1 MAALTPMGLRAS
13 VTPFVIFIITRRFPM
28 TDRHLPSEGQN
39 DDRGQS
45 AQAAIRHFQIIT
57 GCDWDDAIA
66 DLLADLMHLCDRET
80 REDGETPL
88 DFTAELKRARQH
100 YAAETAA
107 GHAP

>member
-1 MAALTPMGLRAS
+1 
-13 VTPFVIFIITRRFPM
+13 M
-28 TDRHLPSEGQN
+28 TDRSLPPNPEGQD

-45 AQAAIRHFQIIT
+45 AQAAIRHFQIVT

-88 DFTAELKRARQH
+88 DFTAELERARQH
-100 YAAETAA
+100 YAAETA
-107 GHAP
+107 GGGAP